1 MNKEGYPVKEYGRPS
16 KRYCQFLEIKDNP
29 ELIAKYKECHS
40 KEGHWKEIPEGI
52 RSVGILEMEMYI
64 YGNKVF
70 MIVDTE
76 ADFEWDKAMAKLAT
90 LPRQAE
96 WEAFVAELQGCD
108 PNATSDQKWQLMER
122 MFYLYDA

>member
-1 MNKEGYPVKEYGRPS
+1 MNKEGYPVRKYERPA
-16 KRYCQFLEIKDNP
+16 KRYCQILEITDSP
-29 ELIAKYKECHS
+29 TLISRYRECHS
-40 KEGHWKEIPEGI
+40 KEHHWKVIRDGI
-52 RSVGILEMEMYI
+52 RSVGILEMELYI
-64 YGNKVF
+64 YENRVF

-108 PNATSDQKWQLMER
+108 PNASSDQKWQLMDR
-122 MFYLYDA
+122 MFYLYD